1 MSERFFGL
9 IPAAGGGTRFGGG
22 TPKQY
27 LALAGRTMLEHA
39 AAALLGLRE
48 IERVLVVVSAGDSL
62 HRQIEP
68 RARLAFAAVG
78 GATRAA
84 SVRSGLA
91 ELAAAER
98 DWVLV
103 HDAARPCV
111 SNEELRKL
119 IEALRDDDVGGL
131 LAIPLADTLKR
142 ERNGRCAQ
150 TLDRTGLWRAATPQM
165 FRAGVLRR
173 ALDAAAADAEITDE
187 AAAVERL
194 GLEPRLVEG
203 FGTNIKVTLPAD
215 AALAEAI
222 LRARG

>member
-1 MSERFFGL
+1 
-9 IPAAGGGTRFGGG
+9 
-22 TPKQY
+22 
-27 LALAGRTMLEHA
+27 MLEHA
-39 AAALLGLRE
+39 AEALLGLRE
-48 IERVLVVVSAGDSL
+48 IERVLLVLSPEDSL
-62 HRQIEP
+62 HRQIAP
-68 RARLAFAAVG
+68 RPRLTLAAVG

-84 SVRSGLA
+84 SVRNGLA
-91 ELAAAER
+91 ELDVEER

-119 IEALRDDDVGGL
+119 LEALRGDEVGGL

-142 ERNGRCAQ
+142 ERSGRCVQ
-150 TLDRTGLWRAATPQM
+150 TVDRSNLWRAATPQM

-173 ALDAAAADAEITDE
+173 ALDMAVDVEITDE

-203 FGTNIKVTLPAD
+203 FATNIKVTLPAD

-222 LRARG
+222 LRART